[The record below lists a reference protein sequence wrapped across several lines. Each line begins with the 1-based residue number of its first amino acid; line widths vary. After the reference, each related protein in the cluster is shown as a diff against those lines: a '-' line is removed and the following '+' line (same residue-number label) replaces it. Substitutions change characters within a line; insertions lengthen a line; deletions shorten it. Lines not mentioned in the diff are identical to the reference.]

1 MECKH
6 NPEKK
11 NKTGEFVL
19 EVDFSEL
26 SILSMGSTYLAHA
39 LKTGLSIPIFGKFPN
54 DMDRES
60 RCEMRTLANHVVVE
74 LEILTNSVLND
85 EN

>member
-11 NKTGEFVL
+11 NQAGEFVL

-26 SILSMGSTYLAHA
+26 SILAMGSENIIRA
-39 LKTGLSIPIFGKFPN
+39 LERGPKAGDFTNG
-54 DMDRES
+54 MDKES
-60 RCEMRTLANHVVVE
+60 MDEMREVAEQITEKLDTLQDNAVSKDKN
-74 LEILTNSVLND
+74 
-85 EN
+85 